1 MSAIFDVSILKTLRF
16 NISYFGISGLLFP
29 VLVSKNMIL
38 KRMRGGERLG
48 HTRLVTFELVLM
60 GLEFVTQSINAECGR

>member
-38 KRMRGGERLG
+38 KRMRGGEIGSYKTGNIRIG
-48 HTRLVTFELVLM
+48 FDGTGICDTKY
-60 GLEFVTQSINAECGR
+60 